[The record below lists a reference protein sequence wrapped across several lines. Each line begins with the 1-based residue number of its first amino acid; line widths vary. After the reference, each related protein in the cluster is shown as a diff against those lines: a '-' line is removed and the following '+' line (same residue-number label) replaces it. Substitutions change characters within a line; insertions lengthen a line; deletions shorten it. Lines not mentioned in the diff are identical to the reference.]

1 MILEITKIPT
11 FYINLD
17 EREDR
22 KIKVEG
28 LLTDLGFENFER
40 FPAIK
45 AEGRSVGCST
55 SHANVL
61 KHIIENKIYPALIL
75 EDDIEEFEFKE
86 IVYCPDDADAMYL
99 GFSRYGFNHD
109 LDEPHPRSLK
119 ITELGDECHR
129 AYNMLAR
136 HAIIHLNPEYDIAC
150 IDMMDKFFD
159 NPKEYIA
166 GDASIAKIHPEYKI
180 YVQNIPI
187 FYQEDP
193 KTRSL
198 TKHSI
203 HDCEYVEMDK
213 L

>member
-1 MILEITKIPT
+1 MIETTKIPT

-22 KIKVEG
+22 KIKVEE
-28 LLTDLGFENFER
+28 LLKKLEFENFER
-40 FPAIK
+40 FPATK
-45 AEGRSVGCST
+45 AEGRSIGCST

-61 KHIIENKIYPALIL
+61 RHIVKNNIYPALIL
-75 EDDIEEFEFKE
+75 EDDIEVFEFKNTIKSPE
-86 IVYCPDDADAMYL
+86 DADAMYL

-109 LDEPHPRSLK
+109 PKEPHPRSLK
-119 ITELGDECHR
+119 ITELGEEYHR

-136 HAIIHLNPEYDIAC
+136 HAIVHLSPEYDLAC

-159 NPKEYIA
+159 DPEKYVA
-166 GDASIAKIHPEYKI
+166 GDASIAKIHPDHKV
-180 YVQNIPI
+180 YVQNTPL
-187 FYQEDP
+187 FYQDDP
-193 KTRSL
+193 KTRTL

-203 HDCEYVEMDK
+203 YDCEYVEMDK